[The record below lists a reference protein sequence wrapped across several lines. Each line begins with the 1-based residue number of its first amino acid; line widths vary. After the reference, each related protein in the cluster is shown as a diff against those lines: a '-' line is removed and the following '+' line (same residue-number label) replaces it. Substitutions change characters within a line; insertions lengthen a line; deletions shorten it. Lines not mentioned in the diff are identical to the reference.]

1 MTKSITI
8 NEKLSM
14 IQISRAIPLQKV
26 LLIDGLNLKDGIL
39 NNNQDLSAISKENLI
54 YLTKL
59 VKSHDSVSKIL
70 QINDDELKKLW
81 SINKEIEKDIRDG
94 ITKILEAEK
103 IRINGILTKLES
115 LGPEKI
121 PEYLNNIKRSLKGP
135 ILYPYKSE
143 SGNDMNASCGN
154 DIKTISCALI
164 KNNHYQLLETFLD
177 EDLKEKMDR
186 KTTIDGAKIA
196 LDLCIEEIAPEKK
209 LPPTTFKGP
218 KPPPPPGPKP
228 PPPAD
233 PKPKASTGRY

>member
-8 NEKLSM
+8 NKKLSM
-14 IQISRAIPLQKV
+14 IQISTAIPLQKV

-94 ITKILEAEK
+94 ISEK
-103 IRINGILTKLES
+103 IKNETVRI
-115 LGPEKI
+115 EKI
-121 PEYLNNIKRSLKGP
+121 SKDLKNKSPEEISKYLDGIKSSLKGP

-154 DIKTISCALI
+154 DIKTISYALI
-164 KNNHYQLLETFLD
+164 ENNHYQLLETFLD

-196 LDLCIEEIAPEKK
+196 LDLCIEEIADNEK
-209 LPPTTFKGP
+209 LPPTTFKR
-218 KPPPPPGPKP
+218 PKP